1 MGDERMKNKL
11 KAYDLALVG
20 MFAAL
25 MAIGAN
31 LTSFLTV
38 GTVPL
43 SMQPFFCILAGLL
56 LGSRLG
62 ALSMIVYALAG
73 IAGAPVFAQFSAGIG
88 VIFGSTGG
96 FILSYIAAAYVA
108 GKIVE
113 ASKKPALSVFF
124 LSSFAGI
131 ALIYIIGTT
140 YMYAAL
146 NYWLNVEMSYTGAW
160 LVMTWFMVKDVI
172 FTAIGAVIAPRIYTA
187 VNKATS
193 LGKHRA
199 A

>member
-1 MGDERMKNKL
+1 MKNKL
-11 KAYDLALVG
+11 RAYDLALVG

-62 ALSMIVYALAG
+62 ALSMTVYALVG
-73 IAGAPVFAQFSAGIG
+73 IAGAPVFAQFSGGIG

-96 FILSYIAAAYVA
+96 FILSYIAAAYVV

-113 ASKKPALSVFF
+113 ASKKPTLPVFF
-124 LSSFAGI
+124 VSSFVGI

-146 NYWLNVEMSYTGAW
+146 NYWLNVDMSYSAAW
-160 LVMTWFMVKDVI
+160 VVMTWFMVKDVI
-172 FTAIGAVIAPRIYTA
+172 FTAIGAVIAPRVYNA
-187 VNKATS
+187 VHKATNLS
-193 LGKHRA
+193 KHRVA
-199 A
+199 

>member
-1 MGDERMKNKL
+1 MKNKL

-62 ALSMIVYALAG
+62 ALSMIVYALVG
-73 IAGAPVFAQFSAGIG
+73 IAGAPVFAQFSGGIG

-96 FILSYIAAAYVA
+96 FILSYIAAAYAA
-108 GKIVE
+108 GIIVE
-113 ASKKPALSVFF
+113 ASKKPTLPVFF

-146 NYWLNVEMSYTGAW
+146 NYWLNADMSYSAAW
-160 LVMTWFMVKDVI
+160 LVMTWFMVKDLI
-172 FTAIGAVIAPRIYTA
+172 FTAIGAVIAPRIYKA
-187 VNKATS
+187 VNRATG